1 MLVGAT
7 AQVARVGSLVRVQVH
22 GAPVHADVGGTV
34 RGGRRRQM
42 LGGAVVGRQLV
53 RCGETFATAIA
64 FKVHGRPG
72 ALGPFAQSSCG
83 VGRQLPLSAKT
94 FATFL
99 AIVLFLGKVEP

>member
-7 AQVARVGSLVRVQVH
+7 AQVARVGPLVRVQVH
-22 GAPVHADVGGTV
+22 RAPLHADVGGAAGGG
-34 RGGRRRQM
+34 RGGQM

-53 RCGETFATAIA
+53 RRGETFATAVA
-64 FKVHGRPG
+64 FEVHGRPG
-72 ALGPFAQSSCG
+72 ALGPFAQAGCG
-83 VGRQLPLSAKT
+83 VGGQLPLGAEA